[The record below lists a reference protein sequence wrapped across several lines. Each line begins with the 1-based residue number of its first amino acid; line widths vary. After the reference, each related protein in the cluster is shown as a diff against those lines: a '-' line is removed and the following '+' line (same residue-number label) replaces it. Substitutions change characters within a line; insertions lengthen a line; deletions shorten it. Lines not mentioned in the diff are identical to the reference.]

1 MYIRAVTLDRDG
13 LDILKLSADRDTVA
27 RAKMSLDTKVSR
39 LTELISTN
47 ARISTEITLTLAAS
61 LRLNKERSIA
71 PMSLEQ
77 SAGTCSMG
85 NPSLIPSASISNQ
98 IQQTEAVKEHNRST
112 DYIATG
118 SDNGPIGCSSLTTS
132 VEEAFQVNV
141 EESEHMANTSQEE
154 KRTSSN
160 STDVVVAE
168 SKRTTFRKVLSPN
181 LIFLMCI

>member
-1 MYIRAVTLDRDG
+1 M
-13 LDILKLSADRDTVA
+13 SADRDTVA

-71 PMSLEQ
+71 TVSLEQ
-77 SAGTCSMG
+77 SAATCSMG
-85 NPSLIPSASISNQ
+85 NPILIPSADH
-98 IQQTEAVKEHNRST
+98 IQETEAVKEHNRST
-112 DYIATG
+112 DHIASG
-118 SDNGPIGCSSLTTS
+118 SDNGPIGCSILTTS

>member
-1 MYIRAVTLDRDG
+1 MYIRAVTLDRDD

-71 PMSLEQ
+71 TVSLEQ
-77 SAGTCSMG
+77 SAATCSMG
-85 NPSLIPSASISNQ
+85 NPSLIPSADH
-98 IQQTEAVKEHNRST
+98 IQETEAVKEHNRST
-112 DYIATG
+112 DHIASG
-118 SDNGPIGCSSLTTS
+118 SCNGPTGCSSLTTS
-132 VEEAFQVNV
+132 VEEALQVNV

-160 STDVVVAE
+160 STDVIVAE

>member
-1 MYIRAVTLDRDG
+1 M
-13 LDILKLSADRDTVA
+13 SADRDTVA

-71 PMSLEQ
+71 TVSLEQ
-77 SAGTCSMG
+77 SAATCSMG
-85 NPSLIPSASISNQ
+85 NPSLIPSASITDQ

-112 DYIATG
+112 DHIASG
-118 SDNGPIGCSSLTTS
+118 SDNGPIGCSILTTS
-132 VEEAFQVNV
+132 VEEALQVNV
-141 EESEHMANTSQEE
+141 EESAASKHMANTSQEE
-154 KRTSSN
+154 KRTFLN
-160 STDVVVAE
+160 STDVAVPE
-168 SKRTTFRKVLSPN
+168 SNRTTVRKVLSPN